1 MKTLGIYTAIFMWI
15 FTLSGKAAV
24 DSAKHIEKN
33 PDTVM
38 DLIGKL
44 QDPSPPEVCR
54 AIFYLRKHRDYR
66 AVPPLINMLGHPHET
81 VTNTAA
87 LALLDLQDLGVVEE
101 LLKALKSP
109 LVTLRAKAALVLGK
123 TGDYRAIAPLT
134 LLREDKSREIRE
146 AVRQALEM
154 LNPVNIGDQHPTTII
169 PQGLKLVV
177 GDNSNLAIYRFQGK
191 EDSEN
196 KGIFTVDAS
205 ISLEFPRHLRLDN
218 EKKQIIAVTPQQVAV
233 LDYRLKLLE
242 KKSLME
248 AGAAALYQDYL
259 LVSDNGY
266 LKALHLRRNLEEI
279 DQVPLVQT
287 ESLSSRR
294 KNAHDIIVYH
304 DTAFVLDNIMKPV
317 YVLMVNLGELDR
329 GRLETIK
336 TISLAPTP
344 ANSTPHLDGQWLF
357 PVENTWALVI
367 SASSFVN
374 MGDQGG
380 PSHGLCFLP
389 IAGLQEKDF
398 FFGQHWRHSSRY
410 DYILYPPVEY
420 EVLRRPNGD
429 YCLRIPR
436 SIDKE
441 NGFWIRAVTPMAP
454 PWALIERN
462 HSYFLVRI
470 TLERIKGYTREYY
483 EPAYHVFISRNRRI
497 CKMVEC
503 PWGIR
508 YYSIQRQGSL
518 IFISIGK
525 RLVVVDTK
533 QAVMPIF
540 QQNFPQPIRDF
551 LIL

>member
-1 MKTLGIYTAIFMWI
+1 MKTLWIYTAIFMWI
-15 FTLSGKAAV
+15 FTLSGKVAV
-24 DSAKHIEKN
+24 DSTKHVEKV
-33 PDTVM
+33 PDPVM
-38 DLIGKL
+38 ELMGKL
-44 QDPSPPEVCR
+44 RDPSPPEVCR
-54 AIFYLRKHRDYR
+54 AIFSLRKHRDYR
-66 AVPPLINMLGHPHET
+66 AVTPLINMLGHPHET

-109 LVTLRAKAALVLGK
+109 TVTLRAKAALVLGR
-123 TGDYRAIAPLT
+123 TGDYRAIAGLT
-134 LLREDKSREIRE
+134 HLREDKSREVQE
-146 AVRQALEM
+146 AARKALEM
-154 LNPVNIGDQHPTTII
+154 LKPVTAGNYRPTTII
-169 PQGLKLVV
+169 PQDLKLVV
-177 GDNSNLAIYRFQGK
+177 GDNSTLAIYRFQGK
-191 EDSEN
+191 ENSEN

-205 ISLEFPRHLRLDN
+205 ISLEFPRHLSLDN

-233 LDYRLKLLE
+233 LDYRLKLLG
-242 KKSLME
+242 KKSLVE
-248 AGAAALYQDYL
+248 GGAAALYHDYL

-279 DQVPLVQT
+279 DQVPLVRAYR
-287 ESLSSRR
+287 LSSRR

-304 DTAFVLDNIMKPV
+304 DTAFLLDDIVEPV

-336 TISLAPTP
+336 TIGLAATP
-344 ANSTPHLDGQWLF
+344 ANSTPHLDGQWLY
-357 PVENTWALVI
+357 PAENTWTLVV
-367 SASSFVN
+367 SASSYTN
-374 MGDQGG
+374 RGDQGG

-389 IAGLQEKDF
+389 MAGLQEKDF
-398 FFGQHWRHSSRY
+398 LFGRGWKHSDGY

-429 YCLRIPR
+429 YFLRIPR
-436 SIDKE
+436 SIDRE

-470 TLERIKGYTREYY
+470 TLERIKGYTREYN